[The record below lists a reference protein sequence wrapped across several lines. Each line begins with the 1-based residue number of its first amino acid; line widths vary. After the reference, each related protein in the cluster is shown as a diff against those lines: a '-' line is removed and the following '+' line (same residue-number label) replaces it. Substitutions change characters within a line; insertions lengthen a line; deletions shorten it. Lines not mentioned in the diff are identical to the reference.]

1 MTRECEAVAFAIL
14 VLIMANV
21 GNGRAADR
29 DAPPTPMETV
39 TDSYHGVTVADPY
52 RWLEKSSDKRVH
64 EWSIAQNNRTRAY
77 LDALAVR
84 KSIYNLLLV
93 GMQWSDLYFDLHPA
107 GDKIFARYSD
117 VGRTMVAMLGR

>member
-39 TDSYHGVTVADPY
+39 TDLYHGVTVADPY

-77 LDALAVR
+77 LDTLPVR
-84 KSIYNLLLV
+84 KSKSVLL
-93 GMQWSDLYFDLHPA
+93 HA
-107 GDKIFARYSD
+107 I
-117 VGRTMVAMLGR
+117 